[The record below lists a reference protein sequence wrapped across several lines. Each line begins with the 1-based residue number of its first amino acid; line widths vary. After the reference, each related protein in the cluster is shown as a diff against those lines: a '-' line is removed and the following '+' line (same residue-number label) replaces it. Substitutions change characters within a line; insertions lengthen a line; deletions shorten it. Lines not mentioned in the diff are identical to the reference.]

1 MPATDAERTRLRR
14 KLGGD
19 DTSMP
24 DAYID
29 DVFDEAEGL
38 YSTYARDVVV
48 NSAYILVIDDMLAK
62 AAKNYDYSI
71 SESSD
76 KKSQVFTMLE
86 KLRAKY
92 VADRDGLIGKATPSA
107 VRWGGMHK
115 IPSRHKE
122 YPDA

>member
-19 DTSMP
+19 ETSMP

-29 DVFDEAEGL
+29 DVFDESEGI
-38 YSTYARDVVV
+38 YSTYSRDVVV
-48 NSAYILVIDDMLAK
+48 NNAYILVIDDMLAR
-62 AAKNYDYSI
+62 AAKNYDYKI
-71 SESSD
+71 SESED
-76 KKSQVFTMLE
+76 KKSQVFIMLE

-92 VADRDGLIGKATPSA
+92 VADRDSLIGKETPSA
-107 VRWGGMHK
+107 VRWGSMKK
-115 IPSRHKE
+115 IPSRQQE